1 MQRRDEPP
9 ETDRRLVVAALLGA
23 LALVALFR
31 LLSAPAVFRD
41 GAVVLS
47 SNDPYFYRTVV
58 EGLHQGADF
67 GARVTEGEPL
77 YVFTMVAI
85 TAVLGV
91 DATGMVLAW
100 YPVVSALLTA
110 GLVYLLA
117 LELTDDRRVALAA
130 VVMLAIL
137 PAHAFRTSLGF
148 ADHHAFDYLF
158 LTLTAY
164 GLVRDDWPGAAAVA
178 VGVGAQVLAWEAGP
192 LLLLPVAF
200 VMAARVAV
208 DVEEGRSPARVN
220 APVVAGLGGGA
231 AIALLGHLVL
241 GWQQTVVAAVPAL
254 LFAGAVALVLA
265 GEAAVRVGL
274 DGRTFVGVEV
284 GTAVIGSAGVA
295 LLLPGLLTEARRA
308 TGLLTQRNIAE
319 TQSLFGPSFGWLLL
333 FGFLLV
339 IAVPYFVWAVSRVRH
354 MDRDW
359 PVVGLYGGWLLMLAT
374 VEIRF
379 AGELGPFV
387 AIVAG
392 LAFVHLAAT
401 VDITHAPTV
410 FGGVSA
416 LRLPTK
422 REAFSLVALF
432 LLVGG
437 LAMVQVPIKTTQI
450 TISDD
455 EYGAAAWIDG
465 HTEDGPPEEYVFSKW
480 GRNRMYNYVVNGQ
493 ALDYGFALDNYR
505 PFMRATAP
513 GDWYSRLDGQ
523 VAYLVTEPTD
533 GPADALGVR
542 LHASYGSRSGDVPG
556 LAHYRAVYVSDGGER
571 KVFEVVPGA
580 TVRGSAE
587 PNSTVSLAVEKSV
600 SGVPFTYE
608 RTVRANATGEYTAV
622 VPYAGE
628 YRVGNGTVTVTES
641 AVRQGETVVA

>member
-9 ETDRRLVVAALLGA
+9 ESDRRLVVAALLGA

-31 LLSAPAVFRD
+31 LLSLPAVFRD
-41 GAVVLS
+41 GVVVLS

-58 EGLHQGADF
+58 EGIHRGAEY
-67 GARVTEGEPL
+67 GPQVTEGEPL

-110 GLVYLLA
+110 GLVYLIA

-164 GLVRDDWPGAAAVA
+164 GLIRDDWLGAAAIA
-178 VGVGAQVLAWEAGP
+178 VGLGAQVLAWEAGP
-192 LLLLPVAF
+192 LLLFPVAL
-200 VMAARVAV
+200 VMAARVVV
-208 DVEEGRSPARVN
+208 DIEQGGSPTRVN

-231 AIALLGHLVL
+231 AIALLGHLAL

-254 LFAGAVALVLA
+254 LFVGAVALVLA
-265 GEAAVRVGL
+265 GEAAVRFGL
-274 DGRTFVGVEV
+274 DGRTFVGVEIGAAIV
-284 GTAVIGSAGVA
+284 GIAGVA
-295 LLLPGLLTEARRA
+295 LLLPGLLTQARRA

-339 IAVPYFVWAVSRVRH
+339 IAVPYFAWAVSRVRH
-354 MDRDW
+354 MDRGW
-359 PVVGLYGGWLLMLAT
+359 PVVGLYGGWFLALAT

-387 AIVAG
+387 AVVAG
-392 LAFVHLAAT
+392 LAFVHLAAK

-416 LRLPTK
+416 LRLPTR
-422 REAFSLVALF
+422 RETFSLFALF

-450 TISDD
+450 TISDA
-455 EYGAAAWIDG
+455 EYGAAAWIDSN
-465 HTEDGPPEEYVFSKW
+465 TEDGPPEEYVFSKW
-480 GRNRMYNYVVNGQ
+480 GRNRMYNYFVNGGG
-493 ALDYGFALDNYR
+493 LDYAFALDNYR
-505 PFMRATAP
+505 PFMSATDP
-513 GDWYSRLDGQ
+513 GGWYSRLDGQ
-523 VAYLVTEPTD
+523 VSYLVTEPSD
-533 GPADALGVR
+533 GPTEALGVR
-542 LHASYGSRSGDVPG
+542 LHTAYGSRNGDVPG

-580 TVRGSAE
+580 TVRGTAD
-587 PNSTVSLAVEKSV
+587 PNSTVRLAVEKSV
-600 SGVPFTYE
+600 SGATFTYE
-608 RTVRANATGEYTAV
+608 RTVRANATGEYAAV
-622 VPYAGE
+622 VPYTGE
-628 YRVGNGTVTVTES
+628 YQVGNETVRVTETAVRRGGTV
-641 AVRQGETVVA
+641 AA